1 MRIERQG
8 TIETQPVYSHVGYT
22 AAAMIANMA
31 GPVLGLCA
39 LTPIALSVG
48 LMVARRT
55 RRVWGVGAALAM
67 LAPAAVWCGVGYEK
81 GRAGL
86 EALGVHTAL
95 YVLEQTCEDI
105 DARATETGSAA
116 SEDEAKGRFLGG
128 SGLRGGRRLEYVLL
142 DEPGP
147 DGQIYEVTSHQL
159 PGADSDWR
167 RGPEVA
173 IRSSWLGA
181 DGVRGTA
188 DDAPELVELLLPY
201 RRDSPG
207 REPRA
212 D

>member
-39 LTPIALSVG
+39 LTPIALAVG

-105 DARATETGSAA
+105 GVSNTCCSTSRGRMVRSTRSRAISCPAQTATGAA
-116 SEDEAKGRFLGG
+116 
-128 SGLRGGRRLEYVLL
+128 GLR
-142 DEPGP
+142 
-147 DGQIYEVTSHQL
+147 
-159 PGADSDWR
+159 
-167 RGPEVA
+167 
-173 IRSSWLGA
+173 
-181 DGVRGTA
+181 
-188 DDAPELVELLLPY
+188 
-201 RRDSPG
+201 
-207 REPRA
+207 
-212 D
+212 